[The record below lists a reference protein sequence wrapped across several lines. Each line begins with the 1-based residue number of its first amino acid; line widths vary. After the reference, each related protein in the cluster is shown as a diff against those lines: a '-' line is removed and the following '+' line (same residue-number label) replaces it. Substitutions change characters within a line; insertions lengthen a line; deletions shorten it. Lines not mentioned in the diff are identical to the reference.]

1 MSNAKKIRKS
11 SDKKLS
17 GVCAGIAEY
26 FDIDPTFIRIG
37 WVILTLCTTAFPGI
51 IAYIVCALVFP
62 DATSS
67 SENVDHLRSANSTQ
81 GDTTHV
87 KGDF

>member
-1 MSNAKKIRKS
+1 MSHAKKIRKS

-26 FDIDPTFIRIG
+26 FDIDPTFGRIG

-62 DATSS
+62 DADSV
-67 SENVDHLRSANSTQ
+67 NVHEMKRANDTQ
-81 GDTTHV
+81 TDTTHV
-87 KGDF
+87 E